1 MKRGFII
8 SILAISALFL
18 ASCEKEPVLQQG
30 DGNYYPIFRGYMQFS
45 TEVSTRAQLA
55 TNMRGKDFGVIG
67 YQYSSTSN
75 WGAAKTTT
83 IPMADFFNQKVSCGA
98 QGGTCTY
105 DVDGSK
111 TGEQYKL
118 WEDSKYTFF
127 AYHPYNGNGN
137 GNGNGITLSAN
148 TAADTP
154 LLTYTYPWAGKY
166 RVAVYDP
173 ENDYGMYDLMT
184 AEDIDCDG
192 SRNVKL
198 DFKHRLFALEV
209 LANNYNETQFQYV
222 YDTTKPVWEY
232 EKDEDGNILMDK
244 DGNPII
250 KVDASGN
257 KIQATNEDGTPKY
270 EILLDKNGHKVIA
283 TDADGN
289 KIILKDKDG
298 NLLDATVEISN
309 LSVDISGLQYSSMT
323 IPLTTQSGKA
333 NYIERNDPG
342 DKVKG
347 KTIQFDIQEVDLKIP
362 AFNDPVY
369 DDETGKVIA
378 GDGVATSISKKGTTS
393 KNGYLMFIP
402 QDEPITFSL
411 LWHEITGVQGI
422 DRTIEST
429 VKFEPGYLYQLI
441 VNFIGSGITIH
452 LIKVG
457 AWDDQTVYHTFE

>member
-67 YQYSSTSN
+67 YQYSSTSS

-98 QGGTCTY
+98 QGSCTY
-105 DVDGSK
+105 DVDL
-111 TGEQYKL
+111 TTPEDQYKL

-127 AYHPYNGNGN
+127 AYHPYNGNG
-137 GNGNGITLSAN
+137 ITFSPN
-148 TAADTP
+148 SSTAADTP
-154 LLTYTYPWAGKY
+154 LLTYTYPWVGEDRIPIYSPA
-166 RVAVYDP
+166 YDAS
-173 ENDYGMYDLMT
+173 MYDLMT

-250 KVDASGN
+250 KVDANGD

-270 EILLDKNGHKVIA
+270 EILLDENGHKVIA
-283 TDADGN
+283 TDANGN
-289 KIILKDKDG
+289 KIILKD
-298 NLLDATVEISN
+298 ATVEISD
-309 LSVDISGLQYSSMT
+309 LSVEISGLQYSSMT

-342 DKVKG
+342 NMVKG
-347 KTIQFDIQEVDLKIP
+347 KTIQFDIQNVDLKIP

-369 DDETGKVIA
+369 DTETGKVIA
-378 GDGVATSISKKGTTS
+378 GEGVATSISKKGTTR

-402 QDEPITFSL
+402 QNEPITFSL

-422 DRTIEST
+422 DRTINST
-429 VKFEPGYLYQLI
+429 VTFEPGYLYQLI

>member
-75 WGAAKTTT
+75 WGAANTTT
-83 IPMADFFNQKVSCGA
+83 IPMADFFNQKVSCSA
-98 QGGTCTY
+98 QGSCTY
-105 DVDGSK
+105 DVDGTM
-111 TGEQYKL
+111 TGDQYKL

-137 GNGNGITLSAN
+137 GITLSSK

-154 LLTYTYPWAGKY
+154 LLIYTYPWVGEDRIPIYSSA
-166 RVAVYDP
+166 YDAS
-173 ENDYGMYDLMT
+173 MYDLMT

-192 SRNVKL
+192 SRNVKF

-232 EKDEDGNILMDK
+232 EKDDEGNILMDD

-270 EILLDKNGHKVIA
+270 EILLDENGHKVIA

-298 NLLDATVEISN
+298 NLLDATVEISD
-309 LSVDISGLQYSSMT
+309 LSVEISGLQYSSMT

-333 NYIERNDPG
+333 NYIERNDSG

-347 KTIQFDIQEVDLKIP
+347 KTIQFDIQNVDLKIP

-378 GDGVATSISKKGTTS
+378 GDGVATSISKKGTTR